1 MLEDIRKCEESA
13 LPTLNVDDF
22 LHAWSVVFT
31 AVDGADPGVD
41 LVRDV
46 VGDIVVGFLTEG
58 EATFGNVCVGVV
70 V

>member
-1 MLEDIRKCEESA
+1 VLEDIRKREESA

-22 LHAWSVVFT
+22 LHAWSVVFA

-46 VGDIVVGFLTEG
+46 VRDIEVGFLTEG
-58 EATFGNVCVGVV
+58 EAAFGNVCARVV